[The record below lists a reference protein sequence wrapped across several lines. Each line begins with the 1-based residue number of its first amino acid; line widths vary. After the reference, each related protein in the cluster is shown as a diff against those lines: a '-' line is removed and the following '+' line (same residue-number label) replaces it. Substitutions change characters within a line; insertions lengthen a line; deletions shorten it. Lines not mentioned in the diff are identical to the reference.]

1 MRDLDPAHCGGEAA
15 KKGRLLSMERY
26 LHDLKVLADINDPVI
41 KKRFEDGQG
50 MFIHSPFNA
59 LSPLPISP
67 ILAHKA
73 SSQVT

>member
-15 KKGRLLSMERY
+15 KKGKLLSMERY
-26 LHDLKVLADINDPVI
+26 LHELKILADINDPVI

-50 MFIHSPFNA
+50 ISNYSSLQYSFTP
-59 LSPLPISP
+59 PISP